1 MRSRRGSWSRGLPTE
16 DCLQAMRNKAPR
28 KEELAWG
35 RERSRTWAQVMPR
48 YDSLSGPFQPYE
60 LPL

>member
-16 DCLQAMRNKAPR
+16 DCLQATRNKAPR

-35 RERSRTWAQVMPR
+35 RVM
-48 YDSLSGPFQPYE
+48 SGTC
-60 LPL
+60 

>member
-1 MRSRRGSWSRGLPTE
+1 MEEDRGGWSQMRSRRGSWSRGLPTE

-35 RERSRTWAQVMPR
+35 RERSRTC
-48 YDSLSGPFQPYE
+48 
-60 LPL
+60 